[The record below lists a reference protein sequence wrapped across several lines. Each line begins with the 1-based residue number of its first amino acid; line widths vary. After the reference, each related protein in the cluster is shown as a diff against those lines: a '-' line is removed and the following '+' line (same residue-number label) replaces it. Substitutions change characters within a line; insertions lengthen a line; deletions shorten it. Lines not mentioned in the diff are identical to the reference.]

1 MAELIP
7 IDREVVGSSLSNASP
22 VVNIIDGRPP
32 PGTLSQNKKMYED
45 QPVDI

>member
-22 VVNIIDGRPP
+22 VGNIIDGRPP
-32 PGTLSQNKKMYED
+32 PGILSQNKKLYVD
-45 QPVDI
+45 QPVNT